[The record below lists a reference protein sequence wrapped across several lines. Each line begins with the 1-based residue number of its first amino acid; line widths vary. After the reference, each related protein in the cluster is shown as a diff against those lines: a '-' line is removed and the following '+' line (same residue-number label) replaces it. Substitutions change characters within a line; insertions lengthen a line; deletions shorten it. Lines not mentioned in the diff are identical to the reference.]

1 MLNTQSLRFF
11 DCTSFRS
18 EWHDQ
23 CHLVYS
29 FCHPEHSRGI
39 SDYACWLWLKHCLIK
54 SDQSTAK
61 RDFAFG
67 REKRIRLQVS
77 WFSSKKIALKV
88 VMSDGLRCFDYA
100 QHDISSVCNYIVHN
114 NDNLFYMNISNLC
127 YNYEISSRMCRLLI
141 FWYFFE
147 KTLDKCK
154 KSGIIKSKVKE
165 SQKFWLYHKMLWG

>member
-1 MLNTQSLRFF
+1 MLSVRVLNLCVIPSVIEGSHAVCVDSKMIIFIELNNLSPRFF
-11 DCTSFRS
+11 DCTAFRS

-23 CHLVYS
+23 CHSVYS
-29 FCHPEHSRGI
+29 FCHPECNRGI

-88 VMSDGLRCFDYA
+88 VMSDGLRCFNFA
-100 QHDISSVCNYIVHN
+100 N
-114 NDNLFYMNISNLC
+114 M
-127 YNYEISSRMCRLLI
+127 
-141 FWYFFE
+141 
-147 KTLDKCK
+147 T
-154 KSGIIKSKVKE
+154 
-165 SQKFWLYHKMLWG
+165 